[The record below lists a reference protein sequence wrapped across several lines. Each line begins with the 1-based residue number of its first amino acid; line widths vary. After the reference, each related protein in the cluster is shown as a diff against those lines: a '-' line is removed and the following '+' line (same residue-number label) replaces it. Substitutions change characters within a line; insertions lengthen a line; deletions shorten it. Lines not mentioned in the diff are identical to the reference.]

1 MSRSFASA
9 LALVL
14 ASGAASAAEAKEFRG
29 KTRQGRP
36 ASVVVGTGGLVRT
49 ARIAWRAGCRHGRVR
64 TATRFVSPL
73 DAATRNAFADTGVYR
88 KRQRGGYLLRFSPRI
103 RGWRVFDPSRPE
115 AERWR
120 GTFSAT
126 VLVTRRGRHVD
137 TCRIGR
143 LRWSARLVR

>member
-9 LALVL
+9 LVLVL
-14 ASGAASAAEAKEFRG
+14 ASGVTSAADAKEFRG

-36 ASVVVGTGGLVRT
+36 VSVVVGTDGLVRT
-49 ARIAWRAGCRHGRVR
+49 ARIAWRARCRHGRVR

-73 DAATRNAFADTGVYR
+73 DAATRNAFQDTGVYR
-88 KRQRGGYLLRFSPRI
+88 KRQGGGYRLRFSPHI
-103 RGWRVFDPSRPE
+103 RGRRVFDPSRPE

-120 GTFSAT
+120 GTFSAR

-137 TCRIGR
+137 TCRIAG